1 MKNIT
6 EIQLAIQQRLELQL
20 RELYQLD
27 VQIQSLQTNDSTS
40 IKSLEQTLIDE
51 MKARSL
57 TLTRHLARNEHTT
70 KELIRLE
77 VEQEQLQNS
86 NASQQYKLS
95 TLQNAVL
102 SARQQQQSLVEKT
115 SSLQEESDALQ
126 TQYDLLLDKRHELE
140 ETLVEQHKQYNSLQE
155 EVDSLQRKAKHL
167 HQNID
172 GLLQQREEGM
182 LSVMD
187 LTARLGDVSSGKE

>member
-6 EIQLAIQQRLELQL
+6 EIQLAIQQKLEVQL
-20 RELYQLD
+20 RDLYQLD
-27 VQIQSLQTNDSTS
+27 AQIQSLKTNDSEP
-40 IKSLEQTLIDE
+40 IESLEQTLIDE
-51 MKARSL
+51 IKMRSL
-57 TLTRHLARNEHTT
+57 ALTRHLARNEQAT

-86 NASQQYKLS
+86 NASQQYTLS
-95 TLQNAVL
+95 TLQSSVL
-102 SARQQQQSLVEKT
+102 SARQQQKSLMEKT
-115 SSLQEESDALQ
+115 SALQEESNAIQ
-126 TQYDLLLDKRHELE
+126 TQYDLLVNKKTALE
-140 ETLVEQHKQYNSLQE
+140 ESLVEQHKQCNSLQE

-167 HQNID
+167 QQNID
-172 GLLQQREEGM
+172 GLLKQREEGM